1 MNSTKLFLE
10 ETYTIDGV
18 TLTGEEIRDAV
29 IDAAL
34 LKGKLS
40 QMLGDD
46 LWVSTTDSNH
56 QYSTMTI
63 FISNVL
69 TTINAM
75 AVSMT
80 AKMMVMTYD

>member
-1 MNSTKLFLE
+1 MSSTKLFLE

-40 QMLGDD
+40 QLLGDD
-46 LWVSTTDSNH
+46 V
-56 QYSTMTI
+56 
-63 FISNVL
+63 
-69 TTINAM
+69 
-75 AVSMT
+75 
-80 AKMMVMTYD
+80 

>member
-34 LKGKLS
+34 LKGKIS

-46 LWVSTTDSNH
+46 L
-56 QYSTMTI
+56 
-63 FISNVL
+63 
-69 TTINAM
+69 
-75 AVSMT
+75 
-80 AKMMVMTYD
+80 

>member
-29 IDAAL
+29 IDSAL

-40 QMLGDD
+40 QLLGED
-46 LWVSTTDSNH
+46 L
-56 QYSTMTI
+56 
-63 FISNVL
+63 
-69 TTINAM
+69 
-75 AVSMT
+75 
-80 AKMMVMTYD
+80 

>member
-46 LWVSTTDSNH
+46 L
-56 QYSTMTI
+56 
-63 FISNVL
+63 
-69 TTINAM
+69 
-75 AVSMT
+75 
-80 AKMMVMTYD
+80 

>member
-1 MNSTKLFLE
+1 MSSTTKLFLE

-46 LWVSTTDSNH
+46 V
-56 QYSTMTI
+56 
-63 FISNVL
+63 
-69 TTINAM
+69 
-75 AVSMT
+75 
-80 AKMMVMTYD
+80 